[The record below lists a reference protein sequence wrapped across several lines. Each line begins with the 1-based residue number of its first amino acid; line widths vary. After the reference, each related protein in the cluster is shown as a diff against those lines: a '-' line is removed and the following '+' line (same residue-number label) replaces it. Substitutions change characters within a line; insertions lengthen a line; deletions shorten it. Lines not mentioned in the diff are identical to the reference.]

1 MQRTITPDNLSNQIE
16 QTSTGPLEELLL
28 SIDRQTDF
36 TITSEVPTVALMALY
51 IYSMMLLCPCGVCII
66 HVVVQIVMIL

>member
-1 MQRTITPDNLSNQIE
+1 MI
-16 QTSTGPLEELLL
+16 LLL

-36 TITSEVPTVALMALY
+36 TITCEVPTVALMALF
-51 IYSMMLLCPCGVCII
+51 IYSMMLLCPCGVCLI